1 VQSAKPPQL
10 ADGPQLC
17 DVATDSVGLRPPA
30 DQDSAFEIGLH
41 RPTGQVRV
49 AHQGNTVVH
58 HDNLRV
64 QRRSGQALAMRPVQA
79 GGIESAERR
88 FRWNVRD
95 GLVRSPG

>member
-1 VQSAKPPQL
+1 
-10 ADGPQLC
+10 
-17 DVATDSVGLRPPA
+17 
-30 DQDSAFEIGLH
+30 
-41 RPTGQVRV
+41 
-49 AHQGNTVVH
+49 
-58 HDNLRV
+58 V